1 MGHKVHPY
9 GFRIGII
16 KPWLAKWY
24 ADRDYATLLQEDM
37 RIRELVARQLSNASV
52 SQVEIERGINHVTVT
67 VHTAKP
73 GIVIGKGGANV
84 EALRTNVG
92 KLTNKKVKLEIKEI
106 LQPELD
112 GMLLA
117 QNVAGQLERRI
128 AFRKAIKQSI
138 QRTIKAGAKG
148 VKIQVSGRLG
158 GSEMSRTEW
167 DKEGRIPLGT
177 LRADISYGVV
187 HAHTTYG
194 RIGVKAWVYRGE
206 QLGERPGS
214 ARTEPRAARRGAAG
228 TRRSAGGTRAAP
240 GGAITEP
247 TAGRVEASEAD
258 PRIAAT
264 DGRRKDV
271 PQADEAQLTEPQEQ
285 VGAPSEPAPTA
296 APVESEQVASTAE
309 ATQQAPPAD
318 ADEVA
323 GTPPSDVTPAETATE
338 AEAPTGSTAAAE
350 EPPSAEASA
359 PEAPAKAEAPAEA
372 EAPAKAEASAGDAS
386 PAAEK
391 APAKKPAARK
401 PAAKKPAAKKPAAK
415 KAAPKTRAAKKPAK
429 ES

>member
-37 RIRELVARQLSNASV
+37 RIRELVAKQLSNASV

-214 ARTEPRAARRGAAG
+214 ARTEPRAPRRGTAGARTRPAARTNG
-228 TRRSAGGTRAAP
+228 GAGQAAP
-240 GGAITEP
+240 AP
-247 TAGRVEASEAD
+247 ASEA
-258 PRIAAT
+258 PARAAVEV
-264 DGRRKDV
+264 DAPKPV
-271 PQADEAQLTEPQEQ
+271 AEQPQVEQ
-285 VGAPSEPAPTA
+285 PA
-296 APVESEQVASTAE
+296 V
-309 ATQQAPPAD
+309 
-318 ADEVA
+318 
-323 GTPPSDVTPAETATE
+323 TE
-338 AEAPTGSTAAAE
+338 AP
-350 EPPSAEASA
+350 
-359 PEAPAKAEAPAEA
+359 KA
-372 EAPAKAEASAGDAS
+372 
-386 PAAEK
+386 
-391 APAKKPAARK
+391 
-401 PAAKKPAAKKPAAK
+401 
-415 KAAPKTRAAKKPAK
+415 AAPKAAAPEGRAAEGDRGA
-429 ES
+429 EGRCTEAGIARQGGHDSGRRSRCAGCG

>member
-37 RIRELVARQLSNASV
+37 RIRELVAKQLSNASV

-84 EALRTNVG
+84 EALRTNIG

-148 VKIQVSGRLG
+148 VKVQVSGRLG

-177 LRADISYGVV
+177 LRADISYGLV
-187 HAHTTYG
+187 HARTTYG
-194 RIGVKAWVYRGE
+194 RIGVKVWIYRGE

-214 ARTEPRAARRGAAG
+214 ARTEPRERTRPGRGGRARSGA
-228 TRRSAGGTRAAP
+228 
-240 GGAITEP
+240 
-247 TAGRVEASEAD
+247 V
-258 PRIAAT
+258 
-264 DGRRKDV
+264 
-271 PQADEAQLTEPQEQ
+271 
-285 VGAPSEPAPTA
+285 TA
-296 APVESEQVASTAE
+296 APAETSGRATATATAPADVRPRARTASRPRTTTPPAEPQATASGPETAE
-309 ATQQAPPAD
+309 PQVKATPAD
-318 ADEVA
+318 ES
-323 GTPPSDVTPAETATE
+323 PSSGKE
-338 AEAPTGSTAAAE
+338 A
-350 EPPSAEASA
+350 
-359 PEAPAKAEAPAEA
+359 
-372 EAPAKAEASAGDAS
+372 
-386 PAAEK
+386 
-391 APAKKPAARK
+391 
-401 PAAKKPAAKKPAAK
+401 
-415 KAAPKTRAAKKPAK
+415 
-429 ES
+429 